1 MAVREEKYHEYP
13 VFKGLQRPLEV
24 MGFRG
29 RYIYWAGG
37 TAAGTILGFLLTYV
51 IAGFLPAL
59 ILSVTVLGVGSLF
72 IIIKQKKGLYSKK
85 ENKGIYVFYRSREM
99 M

>member
-1 MAVREEKYHEYP
+1 MAEQEEKYREYP

-29 RYIYWAGG
+29 RYIYWAAG
-37 TAAGTILGFLLTYV
+37 TAAGTILGFLITY
-51 IAGFLPAL
+51 ILAGFFPAL
-59 ILSVTVLGVGSLF
+59 ILAVVVLGVGSLL
-72 IIIKQKKGLYSKK
+72 ILIKQKKGLYSKK
-85 ENKGIYVFYRSREM
+85 EHNGIYIFFRSREM

>member
-1 MAVREEKYHEYP
+1 MTEQEEKYREYP

-29 RYIYWAGG
+29 RYIYWAAG
-37 TAAGTILGFLLTYV
+37 TAAGTILGFLITY
-51 IAGFLPAL
+51 ILAGFFPAL
-59 ILSVTVLGVGSLF
+59 ILAVVVLGVGSLL
-72 IIIKQKKGLYSKK
+72 ILIKQKKGLYSKK
-85 ENKGIYVFYRSREM
+85 EHKGIYIFYRSREM